1 VKGRLE
7 ACGLIEDR
15 EAMRAGKNMYLKRAI
30 FCKCGGRILIE

>member
-30 FCKCGGRILIE
+30 FSKCGGRI